1 MTIYLQETYLSR
13 HMAKHA
19 AADTLPGK
27 HSLMP
32 GLGSPPASAS
42 SRAIKQEP
50 MDLADPRDAYH
61 RLLSASSDPHRLLG
75 AGSGSHPIVSHPSNH
90 HSVPTSQHPS
100 PSDRSPPSDLSMN
113 GGSAGAGSG
122 LQGGACS
129 KGGSGGVG
137 PGAGAGAG
145 GPTSAFMPLSPFAAN
160 TVSSSGG
167 PGYHYR

>member
-1 MTIYLQETYLSR
+1 
-13 HMAKHA
+13 MAKHA
-19 AADTLPGK
+19 AADSLPGK
-27 HSLMP
+27 HGLMP

-61 RLLSASSDPHRLLG
+61 RLLSASSDPHRLLS

-90 HSVPTSQHPS
+90 HSVPTSQHHS

-113 GGSAGAGSG
+113 GGGGGGANAGLQAGSCSKGSGGGAGAGS
-122 LQGGACS
+122 
-129 KGGSGGVG
+129 
-137 PGAGAGAG
+137 AGG